1 MLIDQTELS
10 WIIMLILCLVP
21 PLLLIQVIAV
31 RTNSVKLC
39 IAVTGWIIKLLSIQ
53 SDLGP
58 AILYVFG
65 SILRCGFVIAADLID
80 FLDYWDYL
88 SIE

>member
-10 WIIMLILCLVP
+10 KIIVLIVCLVP
-21 PLLLIQVIAV
+21 SISLIQVIAV
-31 RTNSVKLC
+31 RIDLVKLC